1 MIGLPRASGKKEKM
15 SDFAVRDLSE
25 KTVATFRD
33 FEEAWNHL
41 VINLENEGDIVEEGK
56 EKSSE

>member
-1 MIGLPRASGKKEKM
+1 MIGLPSASGKKEKM

-41 VINLENEGDIVEEGK
+41 VINLENEGDIVEEEK
-56 EKSSE
+56 EKRAE

>member
-1 MIGLPRASGKKEKM
+1 M

-25 KTVATFRD
+25 NTVATFRD

-41 VINLENEGDIVEEGK
+41 VINLENEGDIVEEEK
-56 EKSSE
+56 EKSAE

>member
-1 MIGLPRASGKKEKM
+1 MMALPDAGRKKEKM

-41 VINLENEGDIVEEGK
+41 VINLENEGDIVEEEK
-56 EKSSE
+56 EKRAE

>member
-1 MIGLPRASGKKEKM
+1 MIDLPGVGRKKEKM

-41 VINLENEGDIVEEGK
+41 VINLENEGDIVEEEK
-56 EKSSE
+56 EKRAE

>member
-1 MIGLPRASGKKEKM
+1 M
-15 SDFAVRDLSE
+15 SEFAVRDLNE

-41 VINLENEGDIVEEGK
+41 VINLENEGDIVEEVVLAADNI
-56 EKSSE
+56 SNS

>member
-1 MIGLPRASGKKEKM
+1 MMGLPDVGRKKEKM
-15 SDFAVRDLSE
+15 SDYAVRDLSE

-41 VINLENEGDIVEEGK
+41 VINLENEGDIVEEEK
-56 EKSSE
+56 EKRAE

>member
-1 MIGLPRASGKKEKM
+1 MMALPDAGRKKEKM

-41 VINLENEGDIVEEGK
+41 VINLENEGDIVEEEK
-56 EKSSE
+56 EKSAE

>member
-1 MIGLPRASGKKEKM
+1 MIDLPGVGRKKEKM